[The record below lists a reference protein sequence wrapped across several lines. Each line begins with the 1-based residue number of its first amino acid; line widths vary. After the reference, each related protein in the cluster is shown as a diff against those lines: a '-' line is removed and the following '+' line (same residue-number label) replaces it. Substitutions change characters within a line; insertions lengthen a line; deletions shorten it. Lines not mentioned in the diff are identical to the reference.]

1 MATKKIVPR
10 ADLEGGLGTAS
21 KRWASGS
28 FGRIDATTISAKEYI
43 VSSSVTQI
51 TTQQLSGSTQFGDTS
66 DDTHQFTGS
75 LLLET

>member
-51 TTQQLSGSTQFGDTS
+51 TTQQLSGSTQL
-66 DDTHQFTGS
+66 S
-75 LLLET
+75 LVIQVMIPINLLVVYY